1 MAWRNVF
8 CVVTEDLVALAKDRQ
23 DNFMIDKIPLVQVQ
37 AILFDGQLMNDEKKS
52 QGRWATKQK
61 QQKPSQSPS
70 DQASDAGKHLS
81 CQPFWSR
88 VSCY

>member
-8 CVVTEDLVALAKDRQ
+8 CVVTEDLVALSKDRQ

-37 AILFDGQLMNDEKKS
+37 GILFDGQLMNDEKKS

-61 QQKPSQSPS
+61 RSQSP

-81 CQPFWSR
+81 CQPFWSGD
-88 VSCY
+88 SWY